1 MRRNLTSPVSFVRL
15 FLPLLAALA
24 ALLPC
29 APSARAGTAVIKV
42 MTQGRGEI
50 VGTDQ
55 HPASNLPAAR
65 GAFFWNGE
73 KWVTNDT
80 AAHMYFVDLRTNLR
94 LKEYETRYVS
104 GTAPLGVVESFSGVT
119 VTRRTYT
126 YSKRSA
132 ADDGTLRW
140 EAVEYEVGD
149 GSGRIAI
156 LRSRGT
162 GNGLSKAY
170 FDVYIQ
176 DPLPA
181 TTAFLEGSAWFSFPA
196 LPRVALDLGSDA
208 RYQMGALVGADRSRG
223 LYWGDYFLDVNGGS
237 DMGGYS
243 YELECLPLASRVGG
257 LSRSHVAV
265 FLAKWMTP
273 VSNLLQQLRIT
284 PSLVSE
290 TFQPDPGASTPLLVP
305 VVLSMDG
312 QQGSFFTTE
321 LTLSNRSATAASL
334 TLTYTASS
342 GGGSG
347 SATTS
352 LAARRQTTV
361 PDAISWLRSL
371 GVPIPASGRFLGT
384 LRLGVSGPQP
394 GEIAVTARTT
404 TPVPEGRAGLAYP
417 AVPDT
422 GLFDTAVTLTGL
434 RSSATDR
441 SNVAIV
447 NGSISKDARLKIV
460 VTSWSP
466 AAVATGSFDAD
477 PLGPGGFRQYTL
489 EDLVARARLTLT
501 DPNVTVRI
509 EPLGGSAPFY
519 SYGVVN
525 DQGSSDGPFIFPV
538 ADGSLYLNQA
548 LVLPVVVETASAAP
562 FTTEVVFTN
571 TSSEERVLDLAWVT
585 TFGSTP
591 GGTVRDSLALAPL
604 QQKIVPSFV
613 DDLRRRGLAGVG
625 GVGPTYAGA
634 LFVNPT
640 GIGSLDGVVVSGR
653 TSAAGSVKGR
663 YGLFQTALP
672 RRDAATT
679 PAWIYG
685 LVQDGTNRSNLAF
698 VNADP
703 AGSAIRLR
711 VELFRATDGAAVGT
725 IEGTETTLA
734 PGAWGQIDRVLE
746 RYAPGTTSAYA
757 RVTLVS
763 GASPFV
769 AYAVVNDG
777 GQPGQRSGDGAYVPM
792 TLE

>member
-1 MRRNLTSPVSFVRL
+1 MRRNQFVPVSFVRL
-15 FLPLLAALA
+15 LLTLLVPLA

-29 APSARAGTAVIKV
+29 APSAHAGTTVIKV

-55 HPASNLPAAR
+55 HPTSNLPAAR
-65 GAFFWNGE
+65 GTFFWNGE

-80 AAHMYFVDLRTNLR
+80 AAHMYYVDLRTNLR
-94 LKEYETRYVS
+94 LKEYETRNVS
-104 GTAPLGVVESFSGVT
+104 GSAPLGVVESFSGVT

-132 ADDGTLRW
+132 ADDGTFRW

-162 GNGLSKAY
+162 GNGLSNAY

-176 DPLPA
+176 DPLP
-181 TTAFLEGSAWFSFPA
+181 TTIAFLGDGKWFSFPA
-196 LPRVALDLGSDA
+196 LPREALDLGPDA

-223 LYWGDYFLDVNGGS
+223 LHWGDYFLDVQGGS

-243 YELECLPLASRVGG
+243 YELECLPLAGRVDG
-257 LSRSHVAV
+257 LSRGHVTA
-265 FLAKWMTP
+265 FLPKWMNPT
-273 VSNLLQQLRIT
+273 SHQLQQLRLT

-290 TFQPDPGASTPLLVP
+290 TFLPDAGASTPLLVP

-334 TLTYTASS
+334 ALTYTASS

-347 SATTS
+347 SATAS

-384 LRLGVSGPQP
+384 LRIDVSGPQP
-394 GEIAVTARTT
+394 GEVAVTARTT

-417 AVPDT
+417 AVPET

-447 NGSISKDARLKIV
+447 NGSTSKDARLRVV
-460 VTSWSP
+460 VTSWS
-466 AAVATGSFDAD
+466 AAVAAGSFEAD

-489 EDLVARARLTLT
+489 EDLVSRAGLTLT

-509 EPLGGSAPFY
+509 EPLGSSAPFY
-519 SYGVVN
+519 AYGVVN
-525 DQGSSDGPFIFPV
+525 DQGSSDGSFIFPV
-538 ADGSLYLNQA
+538 SDGSLYLNDA

-562 FTTEVVFTN
+562 FTTEVVLTN
-571 TSSEERVLDLAWVT
+571 TSSEERILDLAWVT
-585 TFGSTP
+585 TFGSAP
-591 GGTVRDSLALAPL
+591 GATVRDSVTLAPF

-613 DDLRRRGLAGVG
+613 DDLRKRGIAGVG

-634 LFVNPT
+634 LFVRPT
-640 GIGSLDGVVVSGR
+640 GIGSLDGVIVSGR

-672 RRDAATT
+672 RRDAVTT

-698 VNADP
+698 VNAAP
-703 AGSAIRLR
+703 AGNAIRLR
-711 VELFRATDGAAVGT
+711 VELFRASDGVPVGT

-734 PGAWGQIDRVLE
+734 PGAWAQIDRVLE

-763 GASPFV
+763 GTSPFV
-769 AYAVVNDG
+769 AYSVVNDG

-792 TLE
+792 ALE

>member
-1 MRRNLTSPVSFVRL
+1 MRRNQFVPVSFVRL
-15 FLPLLAALA
+15 LLTLLVPLA

-29 APSARAGTAVIKV
+29 APSAHAGTTVIKV

-55 HPASNLPAAR
+55 HPTSNLPAAR
-65 GAFFWNGE
+65 GTFFWNGE

-80 AAHMYFVDLRTNLR
+80 AAHMYYVDLRTNLR
-94 LKEYETRYVS
+94 LKEYETRNVS
-104 GTAPLGVVESFSGVT
+104 GSAPLGVVESFSGVT

-132 ADDGTLRW
+132 ADDGTFRW

-162 GNGLSKAY
+162 GNGLSNAY

-176 DPLPA
+176 DPLP
-181 TTAFLEGSAWFSFPA
+181 TTIAFLGDGKWFSFPA
-196 LPRVALDLGSDA
+196 LPREALDLGPDA

-223 LYWGDYFLDVNGGS
+223 LHWGDYFLDVQGGS

-243 YELECLPLASRVGG
+243 YELECLPLAGRVDG
-257 LSRSHVAV
+257 LSRGHVTA
-265 FLAKWMTP
+265 FLPKWMNPT
-273 VSNLLQQLRIT
+273 SHQLQQLRLT

-290 TFQPDPGASTPLLVP
+290 TFLPDAGASTPLLVP

-334 TLTYTASS
+334 ALTYTASS

-347 SATTS
+347 SATAS

-384 LRLGVSGPQP
+384 LRIDVSGPQP
-394 GEIAVTARTT
+394 GEVAVTARTT

-417 AVPDT
+417 AVPET

-447 NGSISKDARLKIV
+447 NGSTSKDARLRVV
-460 VTSWSP
+460 VTSWS
-466 AAVATGSFDAD
+466 AAVAAGSFETD

-489 EDLVARARLTLT
+489 EDLVSRAGLTLT

-509 EPLGGSAPFY
+509 EPLGSSAPFY
-519 SYGVVN
+519 AYGVVN
-525 DQGSSDGPFIFPV
+525 DQGSSDGSFIFPV
-538 ADGSLYLNQA
+538 SDGSLYLNDA

-562 FTTEVVFTN
+562 FTTEVVLTN
-571 TSSEERVLDLAWVT
+571 TSSEERGLDLAWVT
-585 TFGSTP
+585 TFGSAP
-591 GGTVRDSLALAPL
+591 GATVRDSVTLAPF
-604 QQKIVPSFV
+604 QQRIVPSFV
-613 DDLRRRGLAGVG
+613 DDLRKRGIAGVG

-634 LFVNPT
+634 LFVRPT
-640 GIGSLDGVVVSGR
+640 GIGSLDGVIVSGR

-672 RRDAATT
+672 RRDAVTT

-698 VNADP
+698 VNAAQ
-703 AGSAIRLR
+703 AGNAIRLR
-711 VELFRATDGAAVGT
+711 VELFRASDGVPVGT

-734 PGAWGQIDRVLE
+734 PGAWAQIDRVLE

-763 GASPFV
+763 GGSPFV
-769 AYAVVNDG
+769 AYSVVNDG

-792 TLE
+792 ALE

>member
-1 MRRNLTSPVSFVRL
+1 MRRNLFSSVSFVHL
-15 FLPLLAALA
+15 FLPLLVALA
-24 ALLPC
+24 ALLPY
-29 APSARAGTAVIKV
+29 APRSLSGTTVV
-42 MTQGRGEI
+42 RVVTQGRGEI

-55 HPASNLPAAR
+55 HPTSNLPAAR
-65 GAFFWNGE
+65 GTFFWNGE
-73 KWVTNDT
+73 RWVTNET
-80 AAHMYFVDLRTNLR
+80 AAHMYFVDERTGKR
-94 LKEYETRYVS
+94 IQEYETRNVS
-104 GTAPLGVVESFSGVT
+104 GVAPLGVVESFSGVT

-132 ADDGTLRW
+132 ANDGTFRW
-140 EAVEYEVGD
+140 EAVEYEVSD
-149 GSGRIAI
+149 GSGHLAI

-162 GNGLSKAY
+162 GNGLSQTY

-176 DPLPA
+176 DPLPT
-181 TTAFLEGSAWFSFPA
+181 TTAFLGDPAWFSFPA
-196 LPRVALDLGSDA
+196 LPREALDLGPDP
-208 RYQMGALVGADRSRG
+208 RYRMGELVGADRSRG
-223 LYWGDYFLDVNGGS
+223 LFWGDYFLDFDGGS

-243 YELECLPLASRVGG
+243 YEMECLPLASRVDG
-257 LSRSHVAV
+257 LSRSHVRA
-265 FLAKWMTP
+265 FFGKWMNP
-273 VSNLLQQLRIT
+273 VSQLQQIRIT
-284 PSLVSE
+284 PGLVSE
-290 TFQPDPGASTPLLVP
+290 TFQPDAGASTPLLVP
-305 VVLSMDG
+305 VVLSLDG
-312 QQGSFFTTE
+312 LQGSFFTTE

-352 LAARRQTTV
+352 LEARRQTTV

-384 LRLGVSGPQP
+384 LRLDVSGPQP
-394 GEIAVTARTT
+394 GDVAVTARTT

-417 AVPDT
+417 AVRDT

-434 RSSATDR
+434 RSSASDR
-441 SNVAIV
+441 SNVAVI
-447 NGSISKDARLKIV
+447 NGSTSKDARLKVV

-466 AAVATGSFDAD
+466 AAVATGSFEAD

-489 EDLVARARLTLT
+489 EDLVSRAGLTLT
-501 DPNVTVRI
+501 NPDVTVRV

-519 SYGVVN
+519 AYGVVN
-525 DQGSSDGPFIFPV
+525 DQGSSDGSFVFPV
-538 ADGSLYLNQA
+538 SDGSLYLNEA
-548 LVLPVVVETASAAP
+548 LVLPVVVETGSAVP

-591 GGTVRDSLALAPL
+591 GATVRDSVTLAPF

-625 GVGPTYAGA
+625 AAGPTYAGA
-634 LFVNPT
+634 LFVKPT

-653 TSAAGSVKGR
+653 TSAPGSVKGR

-703 AGSAIRLR
+703 AGAAIRLR
-711 VELFRATDGAAVGT
+711 VELFRASDGAPVGT
-725 IEGTETTLA
+725 IEGAETTLA
-734 PGAWGQIDRVLE
+734 AGGWGQIDRVLE
-746 RYAPGTTSAYA
+746 RYAFGTTSAYA

-763 GASPFV
+763 GTSPFV

-792 TLE
+792 ALE

>member
-1 MRRNLTSPVSFVRL
+1 M
-15 FLPLLAALA
+15 
-24 ALLPC
+24 
-29 APSARAGTAVIKV
+29 I
-42 MTQGRGEI
+42 QGRGEI
-50 VGTDQ
+50 SRTD
-55 HPASNLPAAR
+55 AIGGSNLPAAK
-65 GAFFWNGE
+65 GTMFWTGE

-94 LKEYETRYVS
+94 LKDYETRNVS
-104 GTAPLGVVESFSGVT
+104 GAAPIGLVESFAGVT
-119 VTRRTYT
+119 VTRRTYK

-132 ADDGTLRW
+132 AGDGTFTW

-162 GNGLSKAY
+162 GTGLSKGY
-170 FDVYIQ
+170 FDIYVQ
-176 DPLPA
+176 NPLPG
-181 TTAFLEGSAWFSFPA
+181 TTAFLGDPAWYTFPT
-196 LPRVALDLGSDA
+196 LPRAAVEAGPDA
-208 RYQMGALVGADRSRG
+208 RYRTGDLPGVDSSRG
-223 LYWGDYFLDVNGGS
+223 LHWGDYFLDVSGGS

-243 YELECLPLASRVGG
+243 YELECLPLASRVDD
-257 LSRSHVAV
+257 LSRSYVRA
-265 FLAKWMTP
+265 FLTKWFNP
-273 VSNLLQQLRIT
+273 VGGLLQQFRFS
-284 PSLVSE
+284 PGLVSE
-290 TFQPDPGASTPLLVP
+290 TFQPDAGASTPLLVP
-305 VVLSMDG
+305 VVLSLDG
-312 QQGSFFTTE
+312 LQGAFFTTE
-321 LTLSNRSATAASL
+321 LSLTNRSATSATL

-347 SATTS
+347 TATT
-352 LAARRQTTV
+352 LLPARRQTTI

-371 GVPIPASGRFLGT
+371 GVPVPDSGRFLGT
-384 LRLGVSGPQP
+384 LRIDVSGQQP
-394 GEIAVTARTT
+394 GAVAVTARTT

-422 GLFDTAVTLTGL
+422 GLFDTAVTLPGL
-434 RSSATDR
+434 RSNASDR

-447 NGSISKDARLKIV
+447 NGSTSKDARLKVV
-460 VTSWSP
+460 VTSWSLGS
-466 AAVATGSFDAD
+466 VVSGSFDAD

-489 EDLVARARLTLT
+489 EDLVARAGLTLN
-501 DPNVTVRI
+501 DPNAFVRI
-509 EPLGGSAPFY
+509 EPLSGSGPFY
-519 SYGVVN
+519 AYAVVN
-525 DQGSSDGPFIFPV
+525 DQGSSDGSFIFPV
-538 ADGSLYLNQA
+538 SDGALYLNEA

-571 TSSEERVLDLAWVT
+571 TSPEERVLDVAWVT

-591 GGTVRDSLALAPL
+591 GGTVHDSMTLAPF
-604 QQKIVPSFV
+604 QQKIVQSFV
-613 DDLRRRGLAGVG
+613 DDLRRRGIAGVG
-625 GVGPTYAGA
+625 GVGSTYAGA
-634 LFVNPT
+634 LFVRPT
-640 GIGSLDGVVVSGR
+640 GIGSLDGVVVSAR
-653 TSAAGSVKGR
+653 TAAAGSVKGR

-703 AGSAIRLR
+703 AGNAIRLR
-711 VELFRATDGAAVGT
+711 IELFRASDGATVAM
-725 IEGTETTLA
+725 IDGTETTLA

-757 RVTLVS
+757 RISLVS
-763 GASPFV
+763 GSSPFV

-792 TLE
+792 APE